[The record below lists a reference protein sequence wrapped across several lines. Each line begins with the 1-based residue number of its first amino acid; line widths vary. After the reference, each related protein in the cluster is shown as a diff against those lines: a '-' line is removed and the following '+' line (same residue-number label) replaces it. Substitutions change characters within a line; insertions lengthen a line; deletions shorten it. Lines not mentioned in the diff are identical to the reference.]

1 MQHSLG
7 ASSVDVMLGTREL
20 NNSVS
25 GLKELSCWGVREQWG
40 DRPLRTPLLRCYHGG
55 KLQRGKIP
63 EERLLTNL
71 GVPIRFLHELMAVL
85 GRQV

>member
-7 ASSVDVMLGTREL
+7 ASSVDVVLGTREL

-25 GLKELSCWGVREQWG
+25 GLRELSCWGVREQWG
-40 DRPLRTPLLRCYHGG
+40 DRPLGSHTSGAIMEVSSREGRFQKSGFY
-55 KLQRGKIP
+55 
-63 EERLLTNL
+63 TNL
-71 GVPIRFLHELMAVL
+71 GVLIRFLHELMAVL